1 MKTQLTFLLDKEL
14 HDFVKQYAQQ
24 NHTSVTQLLT
34 NYIFRL
40 QKRSQGSPARSTGR
54 QPMPKAYGAERE
66 VLPSSTRQREATNAE
81 NL

>member
-1 MKTQLTFLLDKEL
+1 MKNQLTFLLDKEL
-14 HDFVKQYAQQ
+14 HEFVKQHAKQ

-40 QKRSQGSPARSTGR
+40 QKNAKRQG
-54 QPMPKAYGAERE
+54 
-66 VLPSSTRQREATNAE
+66 ATNAE

>member
-14 HDFVKQYAQQ
+14 HDFVKQYAKQ

-40 QKRSQGSPARSTGR
+40 QKNAKR
-54 QPMPKAYGAERE
+54 Q
-66 VLPSSTRQREATNAE
+66 VATNAE

>member
-14 HDFVKQYAQQ
+14 RDFVKQYAKQ

-40 QKRSQGSPARSTGR
+40 QKHQKR
-54 QPMPKAYGAERE
+54 Q
-66 VLPSSTRQREATNAE
+66 EAINAE

>member
-1 MKTQLTFLLDKEL
+1 MKNKLTFLLGKEL
-14 HDFVKQYAQQ
+14 HDFVKQYAKQ

-40 QKRSQGSPARSTGR
+40 QKNVKR
-54 QPMPKAYGAERE
+54 K
-66 VLPSSTRQREATNAE
+66 EAKNAE

>member
-14 HDFVKQYAQQ
+14 HDFVKQYTKQ

-40 QKRSQGSPARSTGR
+40 QKRAILKVKQDA
-54 QPMPKAYGAERE
+54 K
-66 VLPSSTRQREATNAE
+66 